1 MLLDFLSEV
10 SLCLR
15 RPLKHLPRPRYLTC
29 FARPITQTHL
39 LPSCSPAY
47 DPTLP
52 SLPPYL
58 LLLPLPPRPNYIR
71 IQTHVHADAHIL
83 TNTPTTKTPSFS
95 NSPNNTKTLKPKLTK
110 HQSEPLLPRLDVS
123 SPRVYQTRR
132 VSSRSVRW
140 RRASID
146 QILASLVV
154 GSVGLAEVG
163 GSMGSMSME
172 SVAEVVGPPPALGPG
187 E

>member
-1 MLLDFLSEV
+1 
-10 SLCLR
+10 
-15 RPLKHLPRPRYLTC
+15 
-29 FARPITQTHL
+29 
-39 LPSCSPAY
+39 
-47 DPTLP
+47 
-52 SLPPYL
+52 
-58 LLLPLPPRPNYIR
+58 
-71 IQTHVHADAHIL
+71 
-83 TNTPTTKTPSFS
+83 
-95 NSPNNTKTLKPKLTK
+95 
-110 HQSEPLLPRLDVS
+110 
-123 SPRVYQTRR
+123 
-132 VSSRSVRW
+132 VRW